1 MLFLLAA
8 HLHPVCRIT
17 VAGEELEGRF
27 SPAQVRLA
35 QQAAQ
40 AAAGEIL
47 DAPTA
52 LIRPRCFYRL
62 SLRPANGRTAVLS
75 DAILRRANGLVL
87 ADGISVNGVPLGTVS
102 DGTLLLERLYTA
114 IRSEMPET
122 ATVGNLGGNL
132 QIQPVYSRAGHET
145 PVWDMVLRVT
155 GAAPVF
161 YLGADGKVV

>member
-1 MLFLLAA
+1 MRGKRWLGVLALLFLLAA

-87 ADGISVNGVPLGTVS
+87 ADGISVNGGPLGTVS
-102 DGTLLLERLYTA
+102 DGT
-114 IRSEMPET
+114 
-122 ATVGNLGGNL
+122 LGGNL

-145 PVWDMVLRVT
+145 PVWDMVLRIT

-161 YLGADGKVV
+161 YLDADGKVV